1 MQTGG
6 EILGR
11 QEEIHSRG
19 FDLTSPRSGFMTRT
33 EYLDKYGKDTSSD
46 YDAYIEYAKL
56 RAGLKDID
64 NAVIDFNSYKQV
76 NSNYG
81 DKKYILTQISQG
93 NVSEMRKISD
103 FYYNSNGIYRRACQ
117 LLAILY
123 KYDWYITP
131 FYEGISWKGSK
142 AESKLLPDVAKVLN
156 YFDNSEVKRTLGNIA
171 LKVIRQGVY
180 YGIWLDWGD
189 KFSFQQLP
197 ADYCRS
203 RLYSG
208 IDPIVELNLKFF
220 DTYFKNAE
228 YRTKVLKLFPT
239 EVQQAYV
246 KYTNNKLPPLYP
258 GDTIGWI
265 ALDPGMAIKFSLN
278 DSDFPTL
285 ISVIP
290 SLIDLDAAQE
300 LDRKK
305 TMQQLIKVLIQKLP
319 LDKNG
324 ELIFDLDEARDIH
337 NNAVAMLK
345 RAVGIDVLT
354 TFADIETVDTQDK
367 TTVASTD
374 PLQKVERTVYN
385 NLGISQN
392 LFNTEG
398 STALEKSVINDEA
411 SVRDLVYQFQA
422 FLNKVIKKFDRKGHY
437 SFRIEILP
445 TTIYN
450 FKDISKMY
458 KEQTQVGFGKLLPQ
472 IALGHS
478 QSSILA
484 TMYFENEVLKLSE
497 IMIPPMMS
505 STMSS
510 KTTSQKEA
518 NEKIVNDD
526 KKEPG
531 RPALEEDKKSEKT
544 LANEEAQ
551 K

>member
-1 MQTGG
+1 
-6 EILGR
+6 
-11 QEEIHSRG
+11 
-19 FDLTSPRSGFMTRT
+19 MTRT
-33 EYLDKYGKDTSSD
+33 EFLDKYGKDAEGN
-46 YDAYIEYAKL
+46 YDAYREYASL
-56 RAGLKDID
+56 RAGLRNIED
-64 NAVIDFNSYKQV
+64 AVIDIGTYKKV

-81 DKKYILTQISQG
+81 DKKYVLEQLAKG
-93 NVSEMRKISD
+93 NTAELRRISD

-123 KYDWYITP
+123 KYDWYVTP
-131 FYEGISWKGSK
+131 FYEGISWGDKQ
-142 AESKLLPDVAKVLN
+142 EPKLLTDVAKVLN
-156 YFDNSEVKRTLGNIA
+156 YFDNSEIKRTFGNIA
-171 LKVIRQGVY
+171 LKVIRQGAY
-180 YGIWLDWGD
+180 YGIWLDWKD

-197 ADYCRS
+197 AEFCRH
-203 RLYSG
+203 RTYSG
-208 IDPIVELNLKFF
+208 IEPIVELNLKFF
-220 DTYFKNAE
+220 DTYFKNEE
-228 YRTKVLKLFPT
+228 YRIKVLKLFPK
-239 EVQQAYV
+239 EVQSAYV
-246 KYTNNKLPPLYP
+246 KYKNNKLPLLFP
-258 GDTIGWI
+258 GDTAGWI
-265 ALDPGMAIKFSLN
+265 ALDPTMTVKFSLN
-278 DSDFPTL
+278 DSDFPNL

-305 TMQQLIKVLIQKLP
+305 TMQQLVKILVQKLP

-324 ELIFDLDEARDIH
+324 DLIFDLDEARDIH
-337 NNAVAMLK
+337 NNAVGMLK
-345 RAVGIDVLT
+345 RTVGVDVLT

-398 STALEKSVINDEA
+398 STALEKSIINDEG
-411 SVRDLVYQFQA
+411 SVRDLLYQFQS
-422 FLNKVIKKFDRKGHY
+422 FLNKVVKQFNRKGHY
-437 SFRIEILP
+437 WFRVEMLE

-450 FKDISKMY
+450 YKELSKMY

-478 QSSILA
+478 QSAILA
-484 TMYFENEVLKLSE
+484 TMQFENNVLKLSE

-510 KTTSQKEA
+510 KTVAQQSANNQIVSQ
-518 NEKIVNDD
+518 DT
-526 KKEPG
+526 KKAG
-531 RPALEEDKKSEKT
+531 RPELEEDQKSEKT
-544 LANEEAQ
+544 LKNKEAE

>member
-1 MQTGG
+1 
-6 EILGR
+6 
-11 QEEIHSRG
+11 
-19 FDLTSPRSGFMTRT
+19 MTRS
-33 EYLDKYGKDTSSD
+33 EFIEKYGANEN
-46 YDAYIEYAKL
+46 YDIYQQYAAL
-56 RAGLKDID
+56 RAGLRTID
-64 NAVIDFNSYKQV
+64 DAVIDVGTYKQV
-76 NSNYG
+76 NTNYG
-81 DKKYILTQISQG
+81 DKKYVLEQI
-93 NVSEMRKISD
+93 NNANAAELRKISD

-123 KYDWYITP
+123 RYDWYVTP
-131 FYEGISWKGSK
+131 LYTGISWKGKS
-142 AESKLLPDVAKVLN
+142 EPKLLPDVTKVLN
-156 YFDNSEVKRTLGNIA
+156 YFDNSEIKRTLGNIA
-171 LKVIRQGVY
+171 LKVIREGAY

-197 ADYCRS
+197 ADYCRV
-203 RLYSG
+203 RTFSG

-220 DTYFKNAE
+220 DSYFRNAE
-228 YRTKVLKLFPT
+228 YRVKVLKLFPK
-239 EVQQAYV
+239 EVQTAYV
-246 KYTNNKLPPLYP
+246 RWKNNTLPLLFP
-258 GDTIGWI
+258 GDTAGWI
-265 ALDPGMAIKFSLN
+265 ALDPATAIKFSLN
-278 DSDFPTL
+278 DSDYPNL

-305 TMQQLIKVLIQKLP
+305 TMQQLVKILIQKLP
-319 LDKNG
+319 MDKNG
-324 ELIFDLDEARDIH
+324 DLIFDLDEARDIH
-337 NNAVAMLK
+337 NNAVGMLK
-345 RAVGIDVLT
+345 RTVGVDVLT

-398 STALEKSVINDEA
+398 STALEKSIINDEG
-411 SVRDLVYQFQA
+411 SVRDLVYQFQS
-422 FLNKVIKKFDRKGHY
+422 FLNKVVKKFDRKGHY
-437 SFRIEILP
+437 TFRVEILP

-450 FKDISKMY
+450 YKEMAKTY

-478 QSSILA
+478 QSAILA

-510 KTTSQKEA
+510 KTVAQKDA
-518 NEKIVNDD
+518 NAATAKSASGEN
-526 KKEPG
+526 EGAG
-531 RPALEEDKKSEKT
+531 RPALDEDKKSEKT
-544 LANEEAQ
+544 LQNEEAQ

>member
-1 MQTGG
+1 
-6 EILGR
+6 
-11 QEEIHSRG
+11 
-19 FDLTSPRSGFMTRT
+19 
-33 EYLDKYGKDTSSD
+33 
-46 YDAYIEYAKL
+46 
-56 RAGLKDID
+56 
-64 NAVIDFNSYKQV
+64 
-76 NSNYG
+76 
-81 DKKYILTQISQG
+81 
-93 NVSEMRKISD
+93 
-103 FYYNSNGIYRRACQ
+103 
-117 LLAILY
+117 
-123 KYDWYITP
+123 
-131 FYEGISWKGSK
+131 
-142 AESKLLPDVAKVLN
+142 
-156 YFDNSEVKRTLGNIA
+156 
-171 LKVIRQGVY
+171 
-180 YGIWLDWGD
+180 
-189 KFSFQQLP
+189 
-197 ADYCRS
+197 
-203 RLYSG
+203 
-208 IDPIVELNLKFF
+208 
-220 DTYFKNAE
+220 
-228 YRTKVLKLFPT
+228 
-239 EVQQAYV
+239 
-246 KYTNNKLPPLYP
+246 
-258 GDTIGWI
+258 
-265 ALDPGMAIKFSLN
+265 
-278 DSDFPTL
+278 
-285 ISVIP
+285 
-290 SLIDLDAAQE
+290 
-300 LDRKK
+300 
-305 TMQQLIKVLIQKLP
+305 
-319 LDKNG
+319 
-324 ELIFDLDEARDIH
+324 
-337 NNAVAMLK
+337 MLK

-531 RPALEEDKKSEKT
+531 RPALDEDKKSEKT